1 MQTIIVCSEKV
12 WPPFREDNLMEL
24 HSTIRRYIIKDNEN
38 YRDTLKALAEL
49 KSVLQKDEAR
59 LQEKKDLRYS

>member
-1 MQTIIVCSEKV
+1 
-12 WPPFREDNLMEL
+12 MEL